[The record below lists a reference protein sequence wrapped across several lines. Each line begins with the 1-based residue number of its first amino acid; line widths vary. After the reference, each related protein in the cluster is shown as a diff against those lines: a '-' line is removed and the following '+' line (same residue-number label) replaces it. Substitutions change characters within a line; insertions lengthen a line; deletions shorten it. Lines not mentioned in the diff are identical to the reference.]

1 MLKRASE
8 FRHRGWER
16 EALIAAVQNFCLTG
30 AGKYKRRDV
39 LRLFADRW
47 PRVEEVASTRPGP
60 YIYAVT
66 WDGVRRLSLPGVKQA
81 RAPPRLTRRG
91 PR

>member
-1 MLKRASE
+1 VLKRASE

-47 PRVEEVASTRPGP
+47 PRVEA
-60 YIYAVT
+60 
-66 WDGVRRLSLPGVKQA
+66 QN
-81 RAPPRLTRRG
+81 
-91 PR
+91 